1 MKRVAVTLRP
11 FIFNQYIQ
19 IYEDDKLVGAKV
31 TSINS
36 MSNDIKDICQ
46 SLSINQ
52 IDIKGN
58 KMFTKKIA
66 QELTKINQFEKLNLN
81 ITLY

>member
-1 MKRVAVTLRP
+1 
-11 FIFNQYIQ
+11 
-19 IYEDDKLVGAKV
+19 
-31 TSINS
+31 